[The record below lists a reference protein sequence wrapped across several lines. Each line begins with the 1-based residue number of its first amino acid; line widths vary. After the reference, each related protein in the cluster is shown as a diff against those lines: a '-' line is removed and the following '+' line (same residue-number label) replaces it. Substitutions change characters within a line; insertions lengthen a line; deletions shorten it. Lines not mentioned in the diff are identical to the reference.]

1 MINSEELLI
10 ETCLISKA
18 DKYGKITYANDK
30 FCEISGYTLEELLGQ
45 DHKIVNSGNHNKE
58 FWKVMYQT
66 VKNEKKLWYDIVTN
80 KNKKGELYYVKSWI
94 KGIFDH
100 NEFLGYISVRQDVTD
115 IINAKNEIDKKNTYL
130 EHAAKILRHDMH
142 SGINTYI
149 PRGISSLERRLKP
162 EIIEQYKLQTP
173 IKMLKEGLTHTQKV
187 YKGVF
192 EFTNLV
198 KYNAKI
204 ELQPY
209 DLRNILNDYLSSTV
223 YKDQVLIED
232 LGTMN
237 VNESLFCTAIDNLI
251 RNGLKYNDSATKY
264 VKIFRENDTLFI
276 KDNGRGISQED
287 FNYLSK
293 PYVRKEGQKEKG
305 TGLGL
310 NICTAIL
317 KEHKFEISCN
327 KWCDSNNS
335 GTIISIKNNQ
345 NV

>member
-223 YKDQVLIED
+223 YKDQVLIQD
-232 LGTMN
+232 LGVMN

-264 VKIFRENDTLFI
+264 VKIFRENDALFI

-335 GTIISIKNNQ
+335 GTIITIKNNQ